1 MKEKQKTTVLPW
13 VLSTLRLNRNGA
25 RGGGGR
31 HFFGCAW
38 QLQTADVQ
46 MLLNR
51 KILAIYIFIFETH
64 ANLYRTSN

>member
-38 QLQTADVQ
+38 QLQTADVVKPYLVLPGQ
-46 MLLNR
+46 YTVKLLQF
-51 KILAIYIFIFETH
+51 IYF
-64 ANLYRTSN
+64 